1 MGIFTCLLYTSYS
14 ESKVID
20 SRPADE
26 GASIRRRRECLSCG
40 KRFTT
45 YETVESL
52 PMVVVKKDGSRQSF
66 ERRKVLGG
74 MIRACEK
81 RPVPLA
87 ELEKIAEEIEQ
98 DLQNSMEREISTD
111 ASGEKVIDRLR
122 SVDQV
127 AYVRFA
133 SVYRQFKDIDT
144 FMAVSYTHLKQRRRR
159 HCRCKAA
166 VPGRTAGAGI
176 FGGRL

>member
-1 MGIFTCLLYTSYS
+1 MKCPFCGYE

-26 GASIRRRRECLSCG
+26 RSSIRRRRECLSCS

-66 ERRKVLGG
+66 DRRKVLGG

-81 RPVPLA
+81 RRVSLL
-87 ELEKIAEEIEQ
+87 ELEKITDEIEQ
-98 DLQNSMEREISTD
+98 DLQNHMEREISSD
-111 ASGEKVIDRLR
+111 EIGERVMERLR
-122 SVDQV
+122 NVDQV

-144 FMAVSYTHLKQRRRR
+144 FMEELNKPLADNK
-159 HCRCKAA
+159 
-166 VPGRTAGAGI
+166 
-176 FGGRL
+176 